1 MVYIDVYIVFRVQS
15 SSGIWLEP
23 IHSIR
28 RRCSLCR
35 RSRALVQ
42 RPATWKEHNEV
53 YVYFPIFHKEEK
65 VYIVLL
71 FPNMLN
77 VVCIVPPAVILTPT
91 PQYLPSEDT
100 TTLQEDAALQDPL
113 NNSSSVKTIYQN
125 ADITSII
132 VSRFLLSPVGHV
144 RTVNLDPGDFPP
156 CQPTEGKLHIPRAR
170 ASLSPP

>member
-28 RRCSLCR
+28 RRCSLYR

-77 VVCIVPPAVILTPT
+77 VVLCHLRSFSPPRRNISLVKIRPRYRRMLLPKILLITPT
-91 PQYLPSEDT
+91 LSKQYTRTPISH
-100 TTLQEDAALQDPL
+100 
-113 NNSSSVKTIYQN
+113 
-125 ADITSII
+125 
-132 VSRFLLSPVGHV
+132 LS
-144 RTVNLDPGDFPP
+144 
-156 CQPTEGKLHIPRAR
+156 
-170 ASLSPP
+170 